1 MLSES
6 FEPAVASRDAAG
18 SEDGYAH
25 TIKGAS
31 QTGKIQV
38 RRVLRFLGMTN
49 STAIINGAFVNF
61 KSSFCGMFP
70 FE

>member
-25 TIKGAS
+25 TIKGTS
-31 QTGKIQV
+31 QTGKIQ
-38 RRVLRFLGMTN
+38 
-49 STAIINGAFVNF
+49 GASGIALSRND
-61 KSSFCGMFP
+61 
-70 FE
+70 